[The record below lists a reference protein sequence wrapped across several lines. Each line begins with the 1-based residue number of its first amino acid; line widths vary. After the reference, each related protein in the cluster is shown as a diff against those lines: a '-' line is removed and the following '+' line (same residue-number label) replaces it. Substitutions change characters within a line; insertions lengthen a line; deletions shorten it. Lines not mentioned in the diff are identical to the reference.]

1 MHALHSS
8 LRDRAQHLI
17 LAALIF
23 AGTSMSADF
32 ARPANDMAAVHPLFD
47 LSTPTGS
54 PFPSDR
60 FTVADPDQN
69 TGRRV
74 ALPMPADCVANQS
87 ECEDLGVINTLDGFN
102 MQPRLSI
109 PFDGSIDINSVTNR
123 TVFLISLGDALDPHD
138 SGGQVVGINQVVWDT
153 FTNTLHVESDELL
166 NQHARYALIVT
177 TGVRDESGEPVE
189 ASESFRRFRSQV
201 RGEYKHE
208 LLDAIHAA
216 RRSGVGEDEI
226 VTASVFTTQ
235 SSTAVLEQIRDEI
248 KAGTPEWADFNLGPG
263 GARTVFPRSQVT
275 GITFNQQ
282 TRVEGSLNPV
292 RLHVESLDMLG
303 SVVGTIAFGKYR
315 SPDYMVHPGEF
326 IPPVGTRTG
335 SPQVQGTNEIYFNL
349 YLPSGAR
356 PAGGWPVAIVGHGRG
371 GSKDFDGPVE
381 FPWNIASTLAAHGIA
396 TIIINHAGHGFGP
409 LGTLT
414 VNETN
419 GTSVTFSAGGRGID
433 QNRDGRIDDF
443 EGAESAPPRILQ
455 GVRDGYLQTV
465 ADYMQLVRVIQIG
478 MDVDGDGIRDLDSF
492 RLYYVGWSQG
502 SVDGVLFMAVEPDVR
517 AAVFTAAGG
526 PVVEDRRSVQS
537 RPLVAGLLA
546 ARQPSLLNSP
556 GITGIE
562 GVAVP
567 DGPFFN
573 ENIPLRDSVPYS
585 VVLQNGTTQII
596 QSPVINTVTGA
607 MAIQEWFDRAAW
619 AAQASNPVAYAP
631 HLRRRPLPSVSARPG
646 VFQFAKGDQVNENP
660 RTTAVLRAGD
670 LADRATL
677 YRHDLACAE
686 NPACRKPGHGFMVYT
701 AGFGAISRGAQEQI
715 ATFFASDGTLVIH
728 PEPARFFEVP
738 ISSPL
743 PEDLGYIR

>member
-1 MHALHSS
+1 
-8 LRDRAQHLI
+8 
-17 LAALIF
+17 
-23 AGTSMSADF
+23 MSADL
-32 ARPANDMAAVHPLFD
+32 ARRANDVAAVHALFD
-47 LSTPTGS
+47 LSSPTGS

-60 FTVADPDQN
+60 FTVGDPDQN

-74 ALPMPADCVANQS
+74 TLPMSAGCVAHQS
-87 ECEDLGVINTLDGFN
+87 DCEDLGVINTLDGFN

-109 PFDGSIDINSVTNR
+109 PFDGSIAINSVTNR

-153 FTNTLHVESDELL
+153 FTNTLHVASDELL

-177 TGVRDESGEPVE
+177 TGVRDASGEPVE

-201 RGEYKHE
+201 RGEYKQE

-216 RRSGVGEDEI
+216 RRIGVGEDEI

-248 KAGTPEWADFNLGPG
+248 KAGTPEWADFNLGPR
-263 GARTVFPRSQVT
+263 GARTVFPRSQMT

-282 TRVEGSLNPV
+282 TRVDGPLDPV
-292 RLHVESLDMLG
+292 RLPVESLDMLG
-303 SVVGTIAFGKYR
+303 RVVGTIAFGKYV

-335 SPQVQGTNEIYFNL
+335 SPQVQGTNEIYFTL

-356 PAGGWPVAIVGHGRG
+356 PAGGWPVAIAGHGRG
-371 GSKDFDGPVE
+371 GSKDFNPPAE

-414 VNETN
+414 VNQTN

-433 QNRDGRIDDF
+433 QNGDGQIGDF

-455 GVRDGYLQTV
+455 GVRDGYIQTV
-465 ADYMQLVRVIQIG
+465 ADYMQMVRVIQVG
-478 MDVDGDGIRDLDSF
+478 MDVDGDGSVDLDAS
-492 RLYYVGWSQG
+492 RLYYVGQSQG
-502 SVDGVLFMAVEPDVR
+502 ANAGVLFMAVEPDVR
-517 AAVFTAAGG
+517 AATMTGAGG
-526 PVVEDRRSVQS
+526 PVVENQRSVQGG
-537 RPLVAGLLA
+537 RPLLAGILTT
-546 ARQPSLLNSP
+546 RQPSLLISP

-567 DGPFFN
+567 AGPSFN
-573 ENIPLRDSVPYS
+573 ENMPLRDSVPYS
-585 VVLQNGTTQII
+585 VVLQDGTTQVI

-607 MAIQEWFDRAAW
+607 MAIQEWIDRAAW

-631 HLRRRPLPSVSARPG
+631 HLRQRPLPSVSARP
-646 VFQFAKGDQVNENP
+646 VLFQFAKGDQLVNNP
-660 RTTAVLRAGD
+660 GTTAVLRAGD

-686 NPACRKPGHGFMVYT
+686 NPTCRKPGHGFMVSS
-701 AGFGAISRGAQEQI
+701 ALFGAVSRGAQEQI